1 MELSRILRRFA
12 IFGLAMLPITACQ
25 GVEEHARQVGNAKSQ
40 MDERVTVGTVQRKI
54 KVGMSSTEVVDV
66 LGAPNMVTTDS
77 ERRENWV
84 YDKISSEKVY
94 SGTDGGVSIL
104 ILGSAGYAGAV
115 SSSQRTLTIII
126 KYDED
131 SKVRDF
137 AYRYSSF

>member
-1 MELSRILRRFA
+1 
-12 IFGLAMLPITACQ
+12 
-25 GVEEHARQVGNAKSQ
+25 
-40 MDERVTVGTVQRKI
+40 
-54 KVGMSSTEVVDV
+54 
-66 LGAPNMVTTDS
+66 MVTTDS